1 MSTTDGEQD
10 PGGEREPTAPQTT
23 MPQRTLV
30 VPRPPLVLPRAP
42 RRRGGA
48 WRVALALAGA
58 VAIGFGVYAIAS
70 HHTRRSTASVGPTKA
85 VFIARADAVC
95 ARLDPVLDGQIQ
107 TLVADYRDGDLLGA
121 RAAGAQLESS
131 SGELVARIAALGVPS
146 AGEGT
151 VRLILNEY
159 GELVGSLLTGTGEG
173 LAAAESIGG
182 QIAVQ
187 ATEFGFHVC
196 GQI

>member
-10 PGGEREPTAPQTT
+10 PGGETERTAPLAAA
-23 MPQRTLV
+23 PQGTLI

-58 VAIGFGVYAIAS
+58 AAIGFGVYAIAS
-70 HHTRRSTASVGPTKA
+70 RDTHHGRASVGPTKA
-85 VFIARADAVC
+85 VFIASADAVC
-95 ARLDPVLDGQIQ
+95 ARLDPVVDGQIQ
-107 TLVADYRDGDLLGA
+107 ALIADYRDGDLLGA
-121 RAAGAQLESS
+121 HAVGSQLESS
-131 SGELVARIAALGVPS
+131 TGELVARIAALGVPS

-159 GELVGSLLTGTGEG
+159 GELVGALLTGSGEG

-182 QIAVQ
+182 QISVQ

>member
-10 PGGEREPTAPQTT
+10 PGGEGERTAP
-23 MPQRTLV
+23 PRRTLIAPRLPLAM
-30 VPRPPLVLPRAP
+30 PRPS
-42 RRRGGA
+42 RRRSEL

-58 VAIGFGVYAIAS
+58 AAVGVGVFMIAS
-70 HHTRRSTASVGPTKA
+70 RAPRRGAPSIGPSKA

-95 ARLDPVLDGQIQ
+95 AQLDPLVDGEIQ
-107 TLVADYRDGDLLGA
+107 TLIADYRDGDLSGA
-121 RAAGAQLESS
+121 HAVGSQLTGST
-131 SGELVARIAALGVPS
+131 GELVERISALRVPS
-146 AGEGT
+146 AGAGT

-159 GELVGSLLTGTGEG
+159 GELVGALLTGTGEG

-187 ATEFGFHVC
+187 ATEFGFRVC